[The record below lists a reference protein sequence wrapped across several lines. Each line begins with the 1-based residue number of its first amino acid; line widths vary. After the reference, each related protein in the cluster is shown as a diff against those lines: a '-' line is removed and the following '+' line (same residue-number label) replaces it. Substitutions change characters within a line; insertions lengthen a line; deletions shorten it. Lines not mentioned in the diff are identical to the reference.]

1 MSQILTNVICIEGD
15 SKKIEEFIGEVKERK
30 IKVVY
35 VRCPKDT
42 TNIKE
47 STKFINSKWKVAKMD
62 LKNKIIY
69 SRKNSNVAYFVF
81 SHNKLNYELI
91 NIVQKLKLNAHYN
104 YLISDKNGFRI
115 TTEEFDKGKQVSA
128 KISSPKD
135 KKPDNY
141 SVAICLE

>member
-1 MSQILTNVICIEGD
+1 MES
-15 SKKIEEFIGEVKERK
+15 SKNGFKKQNHLFK
-30 IKVVY
+30 
-35 VRCPKDT
+35 
-42 TNIKE
+42 
-47 STKFINSKWKVAKMD
+47 
-62 LKNKIIY
+62 
-69 SRKNSNVAYFVF
+69 KNSNVAYFVF

-141 SVAICLE
+141 SVAICLD